1 MAQGKHTKLD
11 QLKKKMSSI
20 EHAALQREK
29 LLEHERHKNARLEA
43 TLAHL
48 ERHLEGRFLGLIFRQ
63 IDDRRGSASPVKTKE
78 IRSMRVDFRQIWIE
92 QAAGGSGH

>member
-1 MAQGKHTKLD
+1 MAVLCDGQVRAVAQGKHTKLD

-48 ERHLEGRFLGLIFRQ
+48 ERHLEGR
-63 IDDRRGSASPVKTKE
+63 S
-78 IRSMRVDFRQIWIE
+78 RSHVHAQ
-92 QAAGGSGH
+92 